1 MNGRGLNQI
10 REDRV
15 FPVGQA
21 LSSGPYLT
29 VTFPSPQKEWKRNSR
44 YPHFPDE
51 EAEAQGH
58 TAVRRQ
64 AAGRGPPGLNE
75 KEHARALETG
85 CLEPGFHPSRPRV
98 GSQEPWLQS
107 CRSWEGFSVLL
118 IQLRKL
124 RQLIPPLDL
133 LSCKVGMM
141 RPLRMSQRSRHP

>member
-15 FPVGQA
+15 CPVGRA

-51 EAEAQGH
+51 EAEARGH

-75 KEHARALETG
+75 KEHARALETAAWNQG
-85 CLEPGFHPSRPRV
+85 STPR
-98 GSQEPWLQS
+98 GQ
-107 CRSWEGFSVLL
+107 G
-118 IQLRKL
+118 
-124 RQLIPPLDL
+124 
-133 LSCKVGMM
+133 
-141 RPLRMSQRSRHP
+141 